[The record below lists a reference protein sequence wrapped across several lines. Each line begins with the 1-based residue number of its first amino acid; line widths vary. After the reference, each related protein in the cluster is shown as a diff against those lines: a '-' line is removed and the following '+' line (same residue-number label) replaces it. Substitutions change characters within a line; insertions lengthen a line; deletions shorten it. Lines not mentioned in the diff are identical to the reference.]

1 MEISRTSTRLD
12 EKRKV
17 ITESK
22 SLDMSER
29 MYNIKRLAPLRN
41 NSYNPECIN
50 SFIDNTLVFYNNI
63 SQTVEKLDGCCDKT
77 ISVEERY
84 RNNKI
89 MKLIDC
95 KLKLIHAKTL
105 EINNKNNFILEY
117 CKERER
123 VSKLNRART
132 KRYEEK
138 LKIRLSNINKLYK
151 YNKIKKIQDNINKP
165 IKIKPVIS
173 NINIP
178 TERQCKLLEKKELER
193 QQAIQQK
200 QNSIQTE
207 EEYQFENS
215 FPLSPEYNVNL
226 QLQAYNYNYN
236 YDYYKI
242 EDKIDI
248 EIHNFLYGN
257 LYNST
262 SIF

>member
-1 MEISRTSTRLD
+1 MKRSRTSTRLD

-41 NSYNPECIN
+41 NSYNPEYIN

-89 MKLIDC
+89 MKMIDC

-151 YNKIKKIQDNINKP
+151 YNKIKKIKDNINKP

-207 EEYQFENS
+207 EEYQFEKS

-226 QLQAYNYNYN
+226 HSQAYN

-242 EDKIDI
+242 EDAIDI

>member
-1 MEISRTSTRLD
+1 MGRSRTSTRLD

-41 NSYNPECIN
+41 NSYNPEYIN
-50 SFIDNTLVFYNNI
+50 TFIDNTLVFYNNI

-84 RNNKI
+84 RNNKV

-105 EINNKNNFILEY
+105 EINNKNDLILEY
-117 CKERER
+117 YKERDR
-123 VSKLNRART
+123 VCKLNSART
-132 KRYEEK
+132 KRYEAK
-138 LKIRLSNINKLYK
+138 LKIRLSNCIINKLYK
-151 YNKIKKIQDNINKP
+151 YDKIKKIKDNTNKP

-193 QQAIQQK
+193 QQAIQK

-207 EEYQFENS
+207 EEYQFEKS

-226 QLQAYNYNYN
+226 QLQAYNY
-236 YDYYKI
+236 DYYKI

-248 EIHNFLYGN
+248 EIHDFLYGN